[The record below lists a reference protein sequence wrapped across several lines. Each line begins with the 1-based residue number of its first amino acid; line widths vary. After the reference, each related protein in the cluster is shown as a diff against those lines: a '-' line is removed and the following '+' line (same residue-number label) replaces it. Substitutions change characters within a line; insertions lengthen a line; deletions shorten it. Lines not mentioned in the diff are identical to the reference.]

1 MPEKVTKEEKL
12 IEVAIMKAKEILQNF
27 QDGTTVRL
35 DEDVMG
41 EDIKLKRPKKNPSEE
56 KIKNPIGDEGYGYVG
71 KTEVIVKALN
81 TVFDA
86 FTKYDYTGEDE
97 LRDTVAQL
105 HGEYEDLTERLANK
119 TLSEE
124 GYVRQ
129 ARALNKKL
137 LQLVDVAGLS
147 GHAQN

>member
-12 IEVAIMKAKEILQNF
+12 IEVAIMKAKEILQDF

-41 EDIKLKRPKKNPSEE
+41 EEIKLKRPKKNPSEE
-56 KIKNPIGDEGYGYVG
+56 KIKNPTGDEGYGYVG
-71 KTEVIVKALN
+71 KTETIVKALN

-86 FTKYDYTGEDE
+86 FAKYDYTGEDQ

-105 HGEYEDLTERLANK
+105 HAEYEELTETFTNK

-124 GYVRQ
+124 GYLRQ
-129 ARALNKKL
+129 ARTLNKKL